1 MAVLVVDVGEMRMAV
16 GQRRMPV
23 RMAMPIARIEA
34 IGMVMLMVLVMLMA
48 VGVFNRAM
56 LMFVLMVLRQVQ
68 PDANAHQASSSP
80 EGPSCRFAESE
91 ERDRGP
97 YKWSGRKVGT
107 SAR

>member
-1 MAVLVVDVGEMRMAV
+1 MVVLVVDVGEMRMAV

-23 RMAMPIARIEA
+23 RMAMPLPRIEA
-34 IGMVMLMVLVMLMA
+34 VDMVMLMVLVVLMA
-48 VGVFNRAM
+48 VGVLNQAM

-80 EGPSCRFAESE
+80 EGPICRFAESE
-91 ERDRGP
+91 KRDRGP
-97 YKWSGRKVGT
+97 YKRGSRKVGT